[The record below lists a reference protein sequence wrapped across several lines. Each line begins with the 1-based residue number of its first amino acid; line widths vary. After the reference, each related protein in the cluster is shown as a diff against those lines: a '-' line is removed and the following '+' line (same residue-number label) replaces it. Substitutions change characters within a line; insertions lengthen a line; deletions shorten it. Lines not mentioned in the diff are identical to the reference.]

1 MIDIKTIK
9 DIVGV
14 KFGIKERL
22 RLIINN
28 STANKITRYLVLLL
42 TELNCFIIVSCARN
56 HF

>member
-1 MIDIKTIK
+1 MIDMKTIK

-22 RLIINN
+22 RLIINKT
-28 STANKITRYLVLLL
+28 TANKITRYLVLLL
-42 TELNCFIIVSCARN
+42 SELNCFIIMFCARS

>member
-28 STANKITRYLVLLL
+28 TTANKITKYLVLLL
-42 TELNCFIIVSCARN
+42 SVFNCFIIKSYVRN

>member
-28 STANKITRYLVLLL
+28 TTANKITKYLVLLL
-42 TELNCFIIVSCARN
+42 NVFNCFIIISYVRN

>member
-1 MIDIKTIK
+1 MIDIKIIN

-28 STANKITRYLVLLL
+28 ATANMITRYLVLLL
-42 TELNCFIIVSCARN
+42 SELNFFIIVFCARN

>member
-1 MIDIKTIK
+1 MIDIKTIR

-28 STANKITRYLVLLL
+28 TTANKITKYLVLLL
-42 TELNCFIIVSCARN
+42 SEFNCFIIISYVRN

>member
-28 STANKITRYLVLLL
+28 TTANKITRYLVLLL
-42 TELNCFIIVSCARN
+42 SEFNCFIIISYVRN
-56 HF
+56 RF

>member
-1 MIDIKTIK
+1 MIEIKTIK

-14 KFGIKERL
+14 KFGIKDRL

-28 STANKITRYLVLLL
+28 TTANKITRYLVLFLS
-42 TELNCFIIVSCARN
+42 ELNVFIIMFYARN